1 MVIWPK
7 IVAAGDEG
15 WDKACALL
23 RMLPLDTR
31 RRHVG
36 RAKGEGFIESAEE
49 FLERPNIW
57 VDKKLVP
64 APYYAYR
71 LDFAVSC
78 SVQGA
83 IPAENEAELTEFKR
97 VVTEAMGTDITLA
110 ERNSREAQR
119 KSSDLQQRRHLIRE
133 APADDGGFDALR
145 QRAQTE
151 SEIAIRHYRA
161 AQRAIEQP
169 RRLRGEVR
177 CSMSSHEEILQHLIQ
192 QAQSATS

>member
-7 IVAAGDEG
+7 IVATGDEG

-23 RMLPLDTR
+23 RTLPLDTR
-31 RRHVG
+31 RRNVG
-36 RAKGEGFIESAEE
+36 QEKEEGFKESADE
-49 FLERPNIW
+49 FFERPNIW
-57 VDKKLVP
+57 VDRKLVP
-64 APYYAYR
+64 APYYSYR

-78 SVQGA
+78 SVLGV
-83 IPAENEAELTEFKR
+83 IPVENGAELTEFKR
-97 VVTEAMGTDITLA
+97 VVSEALSTDITVA
-110 ERNSREAQR
+110 ERNCREAQR
-119 KSSDLQQRRHLIRE
+119 KSSDLQQRRHHLRD
-133 APADDGGFDALR
+133 APDDGVFEALR
-145 QRAQTE
+145 QQAQAE

-161 AQRAIEQP
+161 ARQAIEQP